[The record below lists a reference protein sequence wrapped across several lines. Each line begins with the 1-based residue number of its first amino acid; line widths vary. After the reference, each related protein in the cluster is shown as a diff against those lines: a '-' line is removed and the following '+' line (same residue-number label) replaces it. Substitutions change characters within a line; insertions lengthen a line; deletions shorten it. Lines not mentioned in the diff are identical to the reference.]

1 MFTNKRI
8 ESLKRDEHT
17 RQDKSPVFRRAII
30 PWYDSDRACWI
41 VILVGVAAG
50 FFGVVGI
57 GVAQETEAF
66 SAHLWLPAV
75 LTILSAAVVVSTL
88 VRLIRRRKGD
98 PSL

>member
-1 MFTNKRI
+1 M
-8 ESLKRDEHT
+8 

-30 PWYDSDRACWI
+30 PWYDSNKACWM
-41 VILVGVAAG
+41 VILVGIIAG

-57 GVAQETEAF
+57 GVAQEIDAF
-66 SAHLWLPAV
+66 AAHLWLPAV
-75 LTILSAAVVVSTL
+75 LTILSAAVVVSTV

>member
-1 MFTNKRI
+1 M
-8 ESLKRDEHT
+8 

-30 PWYDSDRACWI
+30 PWYDSNKACWM
-41 VILVGVAAG
+41 VILVGIIAG

-57 GVAQETEAF
+57 GVAQEIDAF
-66 SAHLWLPAV
+66 DAHLWLPAV
-75 LTILSAAVVVSTL
+75 LTILSAAVVVSTV